1 MADDKKDKAAKDK
14 AGKKDGGGKGA
25 DAQKTH
31 QKGGGPPVPK
41 AEGKAKEGGKAP
53 KEGKESKGA
62 GGKGGRGKPADAP
75 SADESSEKR
84 DPNYKPR
91 LRLRYQTSVVP
102 ALIKKFSYKNPMMV
116 PRLEKVV
123 INMGLGAAVGNPK
136 IIDTAVE
143 DMRSLSGQKPVVT
156 RARKSIATFKLRE
169 NLPIGVMVTLRAE
182 RMWEFVDRLIAF
194 ALPRVRDFK
203 GVSGKGFDGKGNYTM
218 GLREQIIF
226 PEIDDDKIDVVKG
239 MNISFVT
246 TARTD
251 EEGRALLAELGIPF
265 RH

>member
-14 AGKKDGGGKGA
+14 DKPAKKDGGGAPKG
-25 DAQKTH
+25 DG
-31 QKGGGPPVPK
+31 QKGGGAAAKGGGGKVPK
-41 AEGKAKEGGKAP
+41 EPKGAKGKAAE
-53 KEGKESKGA
+53 
-62 GGKGGRGKPADAP
+62 PA
-75 SADESSEKR
+75 ADEAAEKR

-91 LRLRYQTSVVP
+91 LRVHYTKTVIA
-102 ALIKKFSYKNPMMV
+102 ALTKKFSYKNTMMV
-116 PRLEKVV
+116 PRLSKVV
-123 INMGLGAAVGNPK
+123 VNMGLGAAVANPK
-136 IIDTAVE
+136 VIDSGVE
-143 DMRSLSGQKPVVT
+143 DMRAISGQKPVVT

-182 RMWEFVDRLIAF
+182 RMWEFVDRLITF
-194 ALPRVRDFK
+194 SLPRVRDFK
-203 GVSGKGFDGKGNYTM
+203 GVSNKGFDGKGNYTM

-226 PEIDDDKIDVVKG
+226 PEIDYDKIDVVKG

-251 EEGRALLAELGIPF
+251 EEGRALLTELGIPF

>member
-14 AGKKDGGGKGA
+14 AGKKDGGAPKHAPGDGPKVNVPKHAGGQGGGGKG
-25 DAQKTH
+25 
-31 QKGGGPPVPK
+31 G
-41 AEGKAKEGGKAP
+41 
-53 KEGKESKGA
+53 KEGKEGKE
-62 GGKGGRGKPADAP
+62 GKGKGKAAEAAHGA
-75 SADESSEKR
+75 ADETPEVR

-91 LRLRYQTSVVP
+91 LRLHYHKAVTA
-102 ALIKKFSYKNPMMV
+102 ALTKKFSYKNPMMV

-136 IIDTAVE
+136 IIDSAVE

-194 ALPRVRDFK
+194 SLPRVRDFK
-203 GVSGKGFDGKGNYTM
+203 GVSPKGFDGKGNYTM

-226 PEIDDDKIDVVKG
+226 PEIDYDKIDVVKG

-251 EEGRALLAELGIPF
+251 EEGRALLTELGIPF

>member
-1 MADDKKDKAAKDK
+1 MADKKNEGKAAKDK
-14 AGKKDGGGKGA
+14 DKEKGGGAGKHASGKGPPGPKDAAAAKSKDGGGKGGKGKG
-25 DAQKTH
+25 DA
-31 QKGGGPPVPK
+31 
-41 AEGKAKEGGKAP
+41 GKAAAP
-53 KEGKESKGA
+53 TASE
-62 GGKGGRGKPADAP
+62 P
-75 SADESSEKR
+75 EKR

-91 LRLRYQTSVVP
+91 LRLHYQKSVIP
-102 ALIKKFSYKNPMMV
+102 ALTKRFSYKNPMMV

-136 IIDTAVE
+136 IIDSAVE
-143 DMRSLSGQKPVVT
+143 DMRAISGQKPLVT

-169 NLPIGVMVTLRAE
+169 GLPIGVMVTLRAE

-194 ALPRVRDFK
+194 SLPRVRDFK
-203 GVSGKGFDGKGNYTM
+203 GVSPKGFDGKGNFTM
-218 GLREQIIF
+218 GLKEQIIF
-226 PEIDDDKIDVVKG
+226 PEIDYDKIDVVKG

-251 EEGRALLAELGIPF
+251 EEGRALLTELGIPF

>member
-14 AGKKDGGGKGA
+14 AGKKEGGGAPKAEAKGGGAPKGDGQKGGGGKG
-25 DAQKTH
+25 
-31 QKGGGPPVPK
+31 QKGGK
-41 AEGKAKEGGKAP
+41 DQK
-53 KEGKESKGA
+53 
-62 GGKGGRGKPADAP
+62 GKPAEAH
-75 SADESSEKR
+75 AAHGDEASEKL

-91 LRLRYQTSVVP
+91 LRLHYQKSVVA
-102 ALIKKFSYKNPMMV
+102 ALTKKFSYKNPMMV

-136 IIDTAVE
+136 IIDSAVE
-143 DMRSLSGQKPVVT
+143 DMRALAGQKPVVT

-182 RMWEFVDRLIAF
+182 RMWEFVDRLITF
-194 ALPRVRDFK
+194 SLPRVRDFK
-203 GVSGKGFDGKGNYTM
+203 GVSNKGFDGKGNYTM

-226 PEIDDDKIDVVKG
+226 PEIDYDKIDVVKG

-251 EEGRALLAELGIPF
+251 EEGRALLTELGIPF